1 MAQFQNIYPIDLN
14 IKKKGAQELL
24 QPIGEGD
31 ANGVRVGA
39 QVFAD
44 GAPVTLNGQCVAKVI
59 RADGS
64 TVPLTGTISGNI
76 ASVALDQQSCAVEGP
91 IQVAVIWVSGTNV
104 TTLVIAYGTI
114 VNTISGTIIQ
124 PSAPIPD
131 LTQLLAEIEAMRQAT
146 AAANAAATKAVRY
159 NEAQT
164 LTAAEQAQARGN
176 ISAPSAADLA
186 AEMEAREA
194 ADSVLKSAL
203 EENEKIVS
211 TDGYTV
217 PFENI
222 AETTQYI
229 QTNGTWTYAA
239 GGNLSRANVIAIPY
253 KCTEVNVTALE
264 DSGTYIAFLTDYSG
278 DEASGSTP
286 LYSANYT
293 NRISIARGT
302 TQSYKLYGD
311 ERYMYVLRHNST
323 VDNTPT
329 VVMKSDVLHGTDAT
343 LSIEGEAADAKAV
356 GTIVDGTIFPVRGN
370 IVQYRTS
377 YREGEYAYATTVGDS
392 LRYNSNASY
401 STIIVP
407 VQASSHYTC
416 NHLRYLTLLDADKKA
431 LAVSSENVYEF
442 DTTAETVFVCATFFT
457 AENTIDNLIIA
468 YGDHLTDDTG
478 KHAIPWLFFPDADV
492 VENLKER
499 VLNLFPYGIKY
510 EGNDQ
515 TYQLG
520 TGNAIK
526 KNRVITLNAEFTE
539 FGTLTF
545 SILNRNNIAVID
557 IVIDDTNVT
566 VTNSGT
572 TGEPIPHGITMS
584 DRISVTAKF
593 EIDSIT
599 YTVTSSAVTYTGTI
613 EYSVGSLLSAKYA
626 VADMTISNVSFAWTC
641 TDFARAVWIYGDSY
655 ISNLPQR
662 WMHYLIEDGYS
673 DNCLIDG
680 FSGENS
686 ARAYASI
693 SSYITMARPTHIVWC
708 LGMNDGSDSS
718 SAPHSAWM
726 TGINNLL
733 ALCDQYG
740 ITPILATI
748 PTVPSINHEQKNAWV
763 RASGYQYIDF
773 AKAVGAQSDGT
784 WFSGMLSS
792 DNVHP
797 STIGAKALYH
807 QAITDCPQLLI
818 DF

>member
-286 LYSANYT
+286 YS
-293 NRISIARGT
+293 
-302 TQSYKLYGD
+302 L
-311 ERYMYVLRHNST
+311 
-323 VDNTPT
+323 
-329 VVMKSDVLHGTDAT
+329 
-343 LSIEGEAADAKAV
+343 
-356 GTIVDGTIFPVRGN
+356 
-370 IVQYRTS
+370 
-377 YREGEYAYATTVGDS
+377 
-392 LRYNSNASY
+392 
-401 STIIVP
+401 
-407 VQASSHYTC
+407 
-416 NHLRYLTLLDADKKA
+416 
-431 LAVSSENVYEF
+431 
-442 DTTAETVFVCATFFT
+442 
-457 AENTIDNLIIA
+457 
-468 YGDHLTDDTG
+468 
-478 KHAIPWLFFPDADV
+478 
-492 VENLKER
+492 
-499 VLNLFPYGIKY
+499 
-510 EGNDQ
+510 
-515 TYQLG
+515 
-520 TGNAIK
+520 
-526 KNRVITLNAEFTE
+526 
-539 FGTLTF
+539 
-545 SILNRNNIAVID
+545 
-557 IVIDDTNVT
+557 
-566 VTNSGT
+566 
-572 TGEPIPHGITMS
+572 
-584 DRISVTAKF
+584 
-593 EIDSIT
+593 
-599 YTVTSSAVTYTGTI
+599 
-613 EYSVGSLLSAKYA
+613 
-626 VADMTISNVSFAWTC
+626 
-641 TDFARAVWIYGDSY
+641 
-655 ISNLPQR
+655 
-662 WMHYLIEDGYS
+662 
-673 DNCLIDG
+673 
-680 FSGENS
+680 
-686 ARAYASI
+686 
-693 SSYITMARPTHIVWC
+693 
-708 LGMNDGSDSS
+708 
-718 SAPHSAWM
+718 
-726 TGINNLL
+726 
-733 ALCDQYG
+733 
-740 ITPILATI
+740 
-748 PTVPSINHEQKNAWV
+748 
-763 RASGYQYIDF
+763 
-773 AKAVGAQSDGT
+773 
-784 WFSGMLSS
+784 
-792 DNVHP
+792 
-797 STIGAKALYH
+797 
-807 QAITDCPQLLI
+807 
-818 DF
+818 